1 MATVRMSNKLM
12 VDLCKEYE
20 KSYENTKPKPE
31 YPAVLGDAIY
41 DTHVKPIIDRVKEA
55 IKLDDVEFFDLSNDD
70 DDAFFINQNELHVQ
84 FETNCYDTK
93 EFAGNKE
100 VYDALPWDM
109 QNLVR
114 EYECRI
120 DTPELT
126 TANMPLSVEQPLLK
140 GSSYRNQVAFSL
152 YRAPQDEAVL
162 KALDISKRRH
172 EYDILK
178 QNEVSKFAKML
189 LRFQTL
195 NQALK
200 AWPGG
205 ALASM
210 VQKVDPDKM
219 VTIHKKTERKAKAK
233 QDKGFVEQHAGDF
246 NSVILGSTLLGDDD

>member
-1 MATVRMSNKLM
+1 MATVRMSNKLT

-20 KSYENTKPKPE
+20 KSYQNTKPKPE
-31 YPAVLGDAIY
+31 YPASLGDAIY
-41 DTHVKPIIDRVKEA
+41 DTYVKPIIDRIKDA
-55 IKLDDVEFFDLSNDD
+55 SKLDDVEFFDLNQDS
-70 DDAFFINQNELHVQ
+70 DDAFFINDNELLVQ
-84 FETNCYDTK
+84 FETQCYDTK
-93 EFAGNKE
+93 ERDSN
-100 VYDALPWDM
+100 YNDLPWEL
-109 QNLVR
+109 QNLVQ

-120 DTPELT
+120 DTPELQS
-126 TANMPLSVEQPLLK
+126 ANMPLSVEQPLLK
-140 GSSYRNQVAFSL
+140 GNSYRSQLAFNL

-162 KALDISKRRH
+162 KALEISKERH
-172 EYDILK
+172 MYDINK

-219 VTIHKKTERKAKAK
+219 VTIHKKTERKAKAVK
-233 QDKGFVEQHAGDF
+233 DKGFVEQHAGDF
-246 NSVILGSTLLGDDD
+246 NAVILGSTLLGDDD

>member
-1 MATVRMSNKLM
+1 MATVRMSNKLT
-12 VDLCKEYE
+12 VDLCKEYA

-31 YPAVLGDAIY
+31 YPASLGDAIY
-41 DTHVKPIIDRVKEA
+41 DTHVKPIIDR
-55 IKLDDVEFFDLSNDD
+55 IKDAAKLNDVEFFDLNEDD
-70 DDAFFINQNELHVQ
+70 DDAFFMNDSVLSVQ
-84 FETNCYDTK
+84 FETKCYDEK
-93 EFAGNKE
+93 ERDPG
-100 VYDALPWDM
+100 YGDLPWEL
-109 QNLVR
+109 QNLVQ

-120 DTPELT
+120 DTPELQS
-126 TANMPLSVEQPLLK
+126 ANMPLSVEQPFLK
-140 GSSYRNQVAFSL
+140 GSSYRTQLAFNL

-162 KALDISKRRH
+162 KALEISNERH
-172 EYDILK
+172 MYDINK
-178 QNEVSKFAKML
+178 RNEVAKFAKML

-205 ALASM
+205 ALAAM

-246 NSVILGSTLLGDDD
+246 NAVILGSTLLGDDD